1 MKRKLIDFDVFNKL
15 EQGSLTTAEYELAE
29 AEDVVSHALGKDV
42 KMHCLSDSTVLYET
56 QDETYVHAT
65 YQMDKEALTLEN
77 IEELVVD
84 ESQERDNAKGIL
96 GKMVD
101 ELLEGEEEKANAI
114 FEEYIDLPFVRR
126 TFNEMKVMKVRV
138 RPGRHRPGQA
148 SRSKKGHRTANRR
161 KNRPERKRR
170 GAVLKRWNKSHKLP
184 KGYRAVVKE
193 DTANA
198 LMGISENVL
207 RYVDYRHLG
216 PTLDECNAR
225 YDDGGNVSALR
236 IPRTSVRNE
245 GKILKLKYNTLTH
258 ELTYHRA
265 ASKSLGE
272 NTEFCSAV
280 AHLKRQNA
288 FNDSNALQET
298 LENIV
303 TQWPSVI
310 YLSQSELSAML
321 GEALE
326 SANVKNY
333 DDQVCT
339 FMAEGILRTAFD
351 VHKDKV
357 EKILKIAKNPEC
369 DGFDCFQETVEG
381 FYPYIDEAT
390 SLEMQAFYDLYTAV
404 GEIYQTARRSG
415 DEVVGEQAEGFM
427 RDLHAICEG
436 QMTPDIALAEE
447 IAEWVQVLIETN
459 LETKP
464 WSPSNS
470 THQTVSGDHPRM
482 AQNAATGYSPKG
494 DFSGDWGDVAPV
506 SDGKN
511 YKGGLAD
518 QMRSKS
524 WANVGGPDTF
534 PSLNNPYVPQPY
546 GDFTM
551 KGEPGVDKTS
561 DSGLTQVQNSD
572 TWPSLQNPYVPQAET
587 PETYKMNKGKEQ
599 DLVIDK

>member
-42 KMHCLSDSTVLYET
+42 KMHCLSDSTVLYQT
-56 QDETYVHAT
+56 PDDTYVHAT

-84 ESQERDNAKGIL
+84 ETQERENAKGIL
-96 GKMVD
+96 GKMID
-101 ELLEGEEEKANAI
+101 QLLEGEEGKANVL

-126 TFNEMKVMKVRV
+126 TFNEMKIMKVRV
-138 RPGRHRPGQA
+138 KKGRHRAGQSMR
-148 SRSKKGHRTANRR
+148 SRKGHRTAKRQA
-161 KNRPERKRR
+161 NRPERRR
-170 GAVLKRWNKSHKLP
+170 RSQMLQRYSRTHKTP
-184 KGYRAVVKE
+184 KGYRLVVKE
-193 DTANA
+193 NTANA
-198 LMGISENVL
+198 LMNISENVL

-225 YDDGGNVSALR
+225 YDDQGNVTALR
-236 IPRTSVRNE
+236 IPRTNLRNE
-245 GKILKLKYNTLTH
+245 GKILKLKYNVLTH

-265 ASKSLGE
+265 ASKGLGE

-280 AHLKRQNA
+280 AHLKRQNT

-303 TQWPSVI
+303 TQWPNVI
-310 YLSQSELSAML
+310 YLSQSELSKML

-326 SANVKNY
+326 TAGVKNY
-333 DDQVCT
+333 DDQICN

-369 DGFDCFQETVEG
+369 EGYDCFQETVEG
-381 FYPYIDEAT
+381 FYPYMDEAT

-404 GEIYQTARRSG
+404 GEIYNQARRTG
-415 DEVVGEQAEGFM
+415 DEVVGEQAESFM
-427 RDLHAICEG
+427 RDLHAVCEG
-436 QMTPDIALAEE
+436 QMEPDVELAEE
-447 IAEWVQVLIETN
+447 VAEWVQYLIETN
-459 LETKP
+459 LETSS
-464 WSPSNS
+464 WNVSNS
-470 THQTVSGDHPRM
+470 THQTVSGDHPQM
-482 AQNAATGYSPKG
+482 AKNAATGYTPRS
-494 DFSGDWGDVAPV
+494 DFSGNWGDVAPV

-518 QMRSKS
+518 QMRSRA

-534 PSLNNPYVPQPY
+534 PSLNNPYVPKPF
-546 GDFTM
+546 GDYTM

-572 TWPSLQNPYVPQAET
+572 TWPNLQNPYVPRAET
-587 PETYKMNKGKEQ
+587 PQTYKMNKGKEQ